1 MAQIIGFLILI
12 AVAVVA
18 LKVALV
24 IGFFVALIVRPKE
37 TIGLIIVLG
46 VLTLFRNYP
55 VASIAVGVIGTIA
68 IVRINKRAAVSKEV
82 PKVAQIT
89 DQTDI

>member
-46 VLTLFRNYP
+46 VLALFRNYP

-68 IVRINKRAAVSKEV
+68 IVQINKKSAALKEV

>member
-18 LKVALV
+18 LKIAIVL
-24 IGFFVALIVRPKE
+24 GFFVALIFRPKE
-37 TIGLIIVLG
+37 TIGLVIALG
-46 VLTLFRNYP
+46 VLALFRNYP
-55 VASIAVGVIGTIA
+55 VASIAVGVIGTIV
-68 IVRINKRAAVSKEV
+68 IVRIKKKAAASKEV
-82 PKVAQIT
+82 SKFAKIT

>member
-18 LKVALV
+18 LKVALIV
-24 IGFFVALIVRPKE
+24 GFFVALIFRPKE

-46 VLTLFRNYP
+46 VLALFRNYP
-55 VASIAVGVIGTIA
+55 VASIAVGVLGTLA
-68 IVRINKRAAVSKEV
+68 IVCMNKKANASKETAKSV
-82 PKVAQIT
+82 QIA
-89 DQTDI
+89 DQTDT